1 MSPTLTLSPTRN
13 PRTRRLSYAQRVVVT
28 VVSCVAGAVLLG
40 AAQIPLC
47 DVQTGILDSQASGT
61 VGYLG
66 SAPVVAQADL
76 DLLRR
81 LRSRGP
87 SVEPLPA
94 R

>member
-1 MSPTLTLSPTRN
+1 MNPTLSFPETGSV
-13 PRTRRLSYAQRVVVT
+13 RRHPLTYGQKVAVT
-28 VVSCVAGAVLLG
+28 VTSCIAGAVLLG

-47 DVQTGILDSQASGT
+47 DVQTGILDAQASET

-81 LRSRGP
+81 LRSRGS